1 MLFTTAVFVA
11 AALLFV
17 VQPMV
22 GKMVLPRAGGAPQVW
37 NTSLLFFQTALLA
50 GYLYAHVSVRWLGVQ
65 RQALLHVAVLALP
78 LLVLP
83 IALPDTY
90 PAEGARLSPWVL
102 GVLTVAVGAP
112 VFVLAAASP
121 LLQRWLASTRHED
134 AGDPYYLYA
143 SSNAGSLAG
152 LLAYPLLL
160 EPFLSGSD
168 QSRLWA
174 FGYAGFVGLALL
186 CVFTALYS
194 ARMRPEALASP
205 LRESSPVEGASRVEG
220 AVTSR
225 DRLFWVSCAAVPS
238 ALLLGVTQYLTSQIA
253 PVSLLWVLPLA
264 VYLGTFIA
272 AFSRREV
279 VAVSWSSRVLP
290 ILTIVMTVV
299 LALRIDRPAWAITVL
314 HLAVLASAGIL
325 CHRRLAERRPPTTHL
340 TEYYLLIT
348 TGGVLGG
355 VFSALLAPYLF
366 NFLAEYPIAVVLA
379 CLFRL
384 PISAKNREV
393 GVSRFLYR
401 GRKLDVLLPGA
412 LALYMLTLASFIEW
426 LPASVTAI
434 FLVVVPG
441 AVCFTFSPRP
451 MRFVLGLSVL
461 LASAESGRMYGGNL
475 LHGERTFFGIYRV
488 SHDVSSQVN
497 ILSHGSTIHGVQSV
511 DPARAREPLAYYH
524 PTGPAGNVMLATAG
538 QPEKRNI
545 ALVGAGTGALAV
557 LAGPHQSVTLYEID
571 PAVVRIAE
579 ESEYFTYLFNSR
591 ASVETVVGDGRLA
604 LSRSTR
610 RFDLIVLDAFSS
622 GTIPLHLL
630 TREALLLYLD
640 RLTPGGVLL
649 FHISNPYLELAP
661 ALGAHAR
668 DLGLAAFEWADERGE
683 ADLERGIF
691 GSHWVLIA
699 RAMEDLAYLPTA
711 GWRPL
716 DTPPVTR
723 AWTDDFSNLLSVQA
737 WN

>member
-1 MLFTTAVFVA
+1 MLFTAAVFVG

-90 PAEGARLSPWVL
+90 PPDGGRLSPWVL

-121 LLQRWLASTRHED
+121 LLQRWLASTGHPD
-134 AGDPYYLYA
+134 ARDPYYLYA

-152 LLAYPLLL
+152 LLAYPLFL

-168 QSRLWA
+168 QARLWA

-186 CVFTALYS
+186 CVLTALS
-194 ARMRPEALASP
+194 STRLRPAGFTSP
-205 LRESSPVEGASRVEG
+205 LRESSRDER

-225 DRLFWVSCAAVPS
+225 DRLFWVACAAVPS

-253 PVSLLWVLPLA
+253 PFSLLWVLPLA

-272 AFSRREV
+272 AFARRRV
-279 VAVSWSSRVLP
+279 MNVSWASRVLP
-290 ILTIVMTVV
+290 IVTVV
-299 LALRIDRPAWAITVL
+299 MAVALALRIVRPAWAITAL
-314 HLAVLASAGIL
+314 HLAVLASAGLL

-348 TGGVLGG
+348 TGGALGG
-355 VFSALLAPYLF
+355 AFSALLAPYLF
-366 NFLAEYPIAVVLA
+366 DFLAEYPIAVVLA
-379 CLFRL
+379 CLFRV
-384 PISAKNREV
+384 PFSADERRV
-393 GVSRFLYR
+393 GVSRFLYG
-401 GRKLDVLLPGA
+401 GRRLDVVLPGA
-412 LALYMLTLASFIEW
+412 LALYIVTVTSSVDW
-426 LPASVTAI
+426 LPTAVTAI
-434 FLVVVPG
+434 LLVVVPG
-441 AVCFTFSPRP
+441 VVCFAFSPRTL
-451 MRFVLGLSVL
+451 RFALGLSVL
-461 LASAESGRMYGGNL
+461 LASAESGRMYGGDL
-475 LHGERTFFGIYRV
+475 LHSERTFFGIYRV

-497 ILSHGSTIHGVQSV
+497 ILSHGSTVHGIQSV

-524 PTGPAGNVMLATAG
+524 PTGPAGHVVLAMAG
-538 QPEKRNI
+538 QPERRNI
-545 ALVGAGTGALAV
+545 ALVGGGTGALAV
-557 LAGPHQSVTLYEID
+557 LAGAHQSVTLYEID
-571 PAVVRIAE
+571 PAVVRIAR
-579 ESEYFTYLFNSR
+579 ESGYFTYLANAR
-591 ASVETVVGDGRLA
+591 ASIETVVGDGRLA
-604 LSRSTR
+604 LSRSAE

-622 GTIPLHLL
+622 GAIPLHLL

-640 RLTPGGVLL
+640 RLTSGGVLL
-649 FHISNPYLELAP
+649 FHISNPHLELAP
-661 ALGAHAR
+661 ALGAQAR
-668 DLGLAAFEWADERGE
+668 DLGLAAREWVDVRGDV
-683 ADLERGIF
+683 DLERGIF

-699 RAMEDLAYLPTA
+699 RTVEDLAYIPTA

-716 DTPPVTR
+716 VKPPVTR
-723 AWTDDFSNLLSVQA
+723 AWTDDFSDLLSVQA

>member
-1 MLFTTAVFVA
+1 MLFTVAVFVA

-37 NTSLLFFQTALLA
+37 NTSLLFFQATLLA
-50 GYLYAHVSVRWLGVQ
+50 GYLYAHVSVKWLGVQ
-65 RQALLHVAVLALP
+65 RQALLHLAVLALP

-83 IALPDTY
+83 VALPDTY
-90 PAEGARLSPWVL
+90 PPDGARLSPWVL

-121 LLQRWLASTRHED
+121 LLQRWLASTSHED

-152 LLAYPLLL
+152 LLVYPLFL
-160 EPFLSGSD
+160 EPFLSTSD

-186 CVFTALYS
+186 CVLTALHS
-194 ARMRPEALASP
+194 VRLRPAGFASP
-205 LRESSPVEGASRVEG
+205 PGESSRDQG

-225 DRLFWVSCAAVPS
+225 DRLFWVASAAVPS

-253 PVSLLWVLPLA
+253 PFSLLWVLPLA
-264 VYLGTFIA
+264 VYLGTFIV
-272 AFSRREV
+272 AFARREV
-279 VAVSWSSRVLP
+279 LAVPWASRVL
-290 ILTIVMTVV
+290 VMVTVVMAVV
-299 LALRIDRPAWAITVL
+299 LALRMVHPAWAITVL
-314 HLAVLASAGIL
+314 HLAVLASAGML
-325 CHRRLAERRPPTTHL
+325 CHLRLAERRPPTTYL

-348 TGGVLGG
+348 TGGALGG
-355 VFSALLAPYLF
+355 AFSALLAPYLF
-366 NFLAEYPIAVVLA
+366 NFLAEYPITVVLA
-379 CLFRL
+379 CLFRVSL
-384 PISAKNREV
+384 SADERTV
-393 GVSRFLYR
+393 GVSRFLYT
-401 GRKLDVLLPGA
+401 GRRLDVVLPGA
-412 LALYMLTLASFIEW
+412 LALYIVAVTSSIEW
-426 LPASVTAI
+426 LPSGATAI
-434 FLVVVPG
+434 LLVVVPG
-441 AVCFTFSPRP
+441 VVCFTFSPRP
-451 MRFVLGLSVL
+451 LRFALGLSVL
-461 LASAESGRMYGGNL
+461 LASAESGQMYRGDL
-475 LHGERTFFGIYRV
+475 LHRERTFFGIYRV
-488 SHDVSSQVN
+488 SRDVSNQVN
-497 ILSHGSTIHGVQSV
+497 ILYHGSTIHGVQSL
-511 DPARAREPLAYYH
+511 DPVRAREPLAYYH
-524 PTGPAGNVMLATAG
+524 PTGPAGHVMLAMAG
-538 QPEKRNI
+538 QPEKRNV
-545 ALVGAGTGALAV
+545 ALVSGGTGALGV

-571 PAVVRIAE
+571 PAIARIAQ
-579 ESEYFTYLFNSR
+579 ESGYFTYLSSTR
-591 ASVETVVGDGRLA
+591 TSLETVVGDGRLA
-604 LSRSTR
+604 LSRSTE

-622 GTIPLHLL
+622 GAIPVHLL

-668 DLGLAAFEWADERGE
+668 DLGLAALEWVDVRGD

-699 RAMEDLAYLPTA
+699 PAIEDLAYIPA
-711 GWRPL
+711 ARWRPL
-716 DTPPVTR
+716 VRPPVTR
-723 AWTDDFSNLLSVQA
+723 AWTDDFSDLLSVQA

>member
-1 MLFTTAVFVA
+1 MA

-37 NTSLLFFQTALLA
+37 NTSLLFFQGALLA

-65 RQALLHVAVLALP
+65 RQALLHLAVLALP
-78 LLVLP
+78 ILVLP

-90 PAEGARLSPWVL
+90 PPDGARLSPWVL

-121 LLQRWLASTRHED
+121 LLQRWLASTSHED

-152 LLAYPLLL
+152 LLAYPLFL
-160 EPFLSGSD
+160 EPFLAASD

-186 CVFTALYS
+186 CVLAALYS
-194 ARMRPEALASP
+194 EHVRPSGVAPP
-205 LRESSPVEGASRVEG
+205 LRESSRNPGP
-220 AVTSR
+220 VTSL
-225 DRLFWVSCAAVPS
+225 DRLFWVASAAVPS

-272 AFSRREV
+272 AFARREV
-279 VAVSWSSRVLP
+279 VAVSWASRVLP
-290 ILTIVMTVV
+290 MVAVAMTVV
-299 LALRIDRPAWAITVL
+299 LGLHIVRPTWAITVL
-314 HLAVLASAGIL
+314 HLSVLALAGML

-348 TGGVLGG
+348 TGGALGG

-366 NFLAEYPIAVVLA
+366 NFLAEYPITVALA
-379 CLFRL
+379 CLFRV
-384 PISAKNREV
+384 PVSVDERTV
-393 GVSRFLYR
+393 GVSRLLYT
-401 GRKLDVLLPGA
+401 GPKLDVVLPA
-412 LALYMLTLASFIEW
+412 VLALYIVAVTSSIEW
-426 LPASVTAI
+426 LPAGVTAI
-434 FLVVVPG
+434 LLVVVPG
-441 AVCFTFSPRP
+441 VVCFTFTPRP
-451 MRFVLGLSVL
+451 LRFALGLSVL
-461 LASAESGRMYGGNL
+461 LASAESGQMYRGDL

-488 SHDVSSQVN
+488 SRTVSNQVN
-497 ILSHGSTIHGVQSV
+497 ILYHGSTIHGVQSV

-524 PTGPAGNVMLATAG
+524 PSGPAGRVMLAMAG
-538 QPEKRNI
+538 QPERRNI
-545 ALVGAGTGALAV
+545 ALVGGGTGALAV

-579 ESEYFTYLFNSR
+579 ESGYFTYLSSAH
-591 ASVETVVGDGRLA
+591 ASIETVVGDGRLA
-604 LSRSTR
+604 LSRSTE

-622 GTIPLHLL
+622 GAIPVHLL

-640 RLTPGGVLL
+640 RLTSGGVLL
-649 FHISNPYLELAP
+649 FHISNPHLELAP
-661 ALGAHAR
+661 GLGAHAR
-668 DLGLAAFEWADERGE
+668 DLGLAALEWVDIRGD

-699 RAMEDLAYLPTA
+699 PAIQDLAYIPAA

-716 DTPPVTR
+716 VKPPSTR
-723 AWTDDFSNLLSVQA
+723 AWTDDFSDLLSVQS

>member
-1 MLFTTAVFVA
+1 MLFTAAVFVA

-37 NTSLLFFQTALLA
+37 NTSLLFYQTVLLA

-78 LLVLP
+78 FLVLP
-83 IALPDTY
+83 IVLPDTY
-90 PAEGARLSPWVL
+90 PPDGARLSPWVL
-102 GVLTVAVGAP
+102 GILTVAVGAP

-143 SSNAGSLAG
+143 SSNAGSLVG
-152 LLAYPLLL
+152 LLAYPLIL

-174 FGYAGFVGLALL
+174 FGYARFVGLTIL

-194 ARMRPEALASP
+194 ARMRPARMRPAGFTSP
-205 LRESSPVEGASRVEG
+205 LRESSRDERS
-220 AVTSR
+220 VTSR
-225 DRLFWVSCAAVPS
+225 DRLFWVASAAVPS

-253 PVSLLWVLPLA
+253 PFSLLWVLPLA

-272 AFSRREV
+272 AFARREV
-279 VAVSWSSRVLP
+279 MAVSWASRVLP
-290 ILTIVMTVV
+290 MVTIVMAVV
-299 LALRIDRPAWAITVL
+299 LALRIARPTWAITVL
-314 HLAVLASAGIL
+314 HLAVLASAGML

-340 TEYYLLIT
+340 TEFYLLIT
-348 TGGVLGG
+348 TGGALGG
-355 VFSALLAPYLF
+355 AFSALLAPYLF
-366 NFLAEYPIAVVLA
+366 DFLAEYPIAVALA
-379 CLFRL
+379 CLFRV
-384 PISAKNREV
+384 PFSADEGKV
-393 GVSRFLYR
+393 GVSRFLYT
-401 GRKLDVLLPGA
+401 GRMLDVALPGA
-412 LALYMLTLASFIEW
+412 LALYILTVTSSIEW
-426 LPASVTAI
+426 LPAGVTAI
-434 FLVVVPG
+434 LLVVVPG
-441 AVCFTFSPRP
+441 VVCYAFSPRIV
-451 MRFVLGLSVL
+451 RFALGLSVL
-461 LASAESGRMYGGNL
+461 LASAESGRMYGADL

-497 ILSHGSTIHGVQSV
+497 ILFHGSTIHGIQSV

-524 PTGPAGNVMLATAG
+524 PTGPAGHVMLAMAG
-538 QPEKRNI
+538 QPERRTI

-571 PAVVRIAE
+571 PAVVRIAK
-579 ESEYFTYLFNSR
+579 ESGYFTYLSNAR
-591 ASVETVVGDGRLA
+591 ASIETVIGDGRLA
-604 LSRSTR
+604 LSRSTG

-622 GTIPLHLL
+622 GAIPLHLL

-640 RLTPGGVLL
+640 RLTSGGVLL
-649 FHISNPYLELAP
+649 FHISNPHLELAP

-668 DLGLAAFEWADERGE
+668 DLGLAAFEWVDVRGD

-699 RAMEDLAYLPTA
+699 GAVEDLAYIPKA

-716 DTPPVTR
+716 VKPPATR
-723 AWTDDFSNLLSVQA
+723 AWTDDFSDLLSVQA